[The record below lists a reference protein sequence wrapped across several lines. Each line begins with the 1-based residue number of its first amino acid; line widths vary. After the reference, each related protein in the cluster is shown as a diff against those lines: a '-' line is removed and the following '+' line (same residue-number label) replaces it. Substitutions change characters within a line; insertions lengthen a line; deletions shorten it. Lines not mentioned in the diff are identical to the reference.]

1 MWRRDPPSLFWFRQR
16 HIQGHNLNTRERIM
30 KNIRVWRNFCYLQ
43 EGAFRFEYKWKCSIF
58 ALSWCAS
65 CRAIW
70 NLDSPTARGC
80 TLKSLNK
87 INIVLCMRKRTQ
99 KHLAHTCPAVYS
111 VPTKWFYAGEFHITQ
126 TPWVIDTR
134 GWIKYPGSQ
143 QPYIRPPLL
152 SCSCGACSGI
162 CVLELR
168 KEFPPTH
175 LKTNK
180 LFRGCTQNKGWVFLF

>member
-87 INIVLCMRKRTQ
+87 INIVLCMETYAEASRTYM
-99 KHLAHTCPAVYS
+99 PIAVYS
-111 VPTKWFYAGEFHITQ
+111 VPTKWFCWRISYHPNTMGYRYKRVNKIPRQPAAIYKAAASLLFLRSLLWNLCAGA
-126 TPWVIDTR
+126 
-134 GWIKYPGSQ
+134 KK
-143 QPYIRPPLL
+143 
-152 SCSCGACSGI
+152 GI
-162 CVLELR
+162 SS
-168 KEFPPTH
+168 H
-175 LKTNK
+175 SLKNK
-180 LFRGCTQNKGWVFLF
+180 